1 MARSLKDL
9 DAAFLGK
16 QKSEDIV
23 KVEPIHQVEPIPRVE
38 LTPKTESKES
48 KIQEQ
53 RVEKKALNKEKIQD
67 QSTTEKVINKEK
79 LGKEKPQ
86 IQKRI
91 QEELKKLF
99 AIFGKAKKESTDDE
113 KLEGKSKRNKLQIIS
128 DIIFYAILIT
138 IGLVAIVLSN
148 GSVEGQAG
156 KMYDI
161 FIIHGGKIITS
172 FIILMVVSF
181 VIRILGEVS
190 QERLDNANSKG
201 ETRKNEQKQEKIND
215 ETKGM

>member
-16 QKSEDIV
+16 QKSEDIA
-23 KVEPIHQVEPIPRVE
+23 KAEPIHQTEPIPKVE
-38 LTPKTESKES
+38 IKAEPTH
-48 KIQEQ
+48 KIEREEVKQQEQ
-53 RVEKKALNKEKIQD
+53 RVEKKTLNEEKIQD
-67 QSTTEKVINKEK
+67 QSITKEV
-79 LGKEKPQ
+79 LNKEKPQ
-86 IQKRI
+86 VQKRI
-91 QEELKKLF
+91 QEELKKLL
-99 AIFGKAKKESTDDE
+99 AIFEKAKEKSTDDE
-113 KLEGKSKRNKLQIIS
+113 KVDGKSKRNKWQIIS
-128 DIIFYAILIT
+128 DVIFYAILIT

-181 VIRILGEVS
+181 AMRIFGEVS
-190 QERLDNANSKG
+190 QERLANANSKG
-201 ETRKNEQKQEKIND
+201 TTSKNEQKQEKIND
-215 ETKGM
+215 GTKDM